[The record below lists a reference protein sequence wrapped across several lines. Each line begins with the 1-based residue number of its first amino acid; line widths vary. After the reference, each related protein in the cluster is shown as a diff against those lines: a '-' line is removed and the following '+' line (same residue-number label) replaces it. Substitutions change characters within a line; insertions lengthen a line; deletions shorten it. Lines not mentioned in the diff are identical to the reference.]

1 MGFASL
7 KGFLLS
13 LFGDRATKS
22 SVELEV
28 ESSVQSCERSAEAP
42 PRFSREIVIP
52 LDAIDDV
59 IAALQA
65 PSAADQVDYL
75 YLAAEAGRDAKAAA
89 KTGNFDTA
97 WGLFHDQK
105 QAYLQHAQS
114 QGWGAR
120 QTLAL
125 DASVHE
131 DLADLLRLEKRHREA
146 FPHILYWVAA
156 GRNRPIKRHTE
167 KLRAYFNR
175 CKFKN
180 TSLHDVEVY
189 LSSRKSP
196 VSYSAIQK
204 QVKRWVDA
212 S

>member
-13 LFGDRATKS
+13 LFGGRSTSVATKN
-22 SVELEV
+22 EPAAK
-28 ESSVQSCERSAEAP
+28 SCERRAEAP
-42 PRFSREIVIP
+42 PRYSREVVIP

-59 IAALQA
+59 VAALRA
-65 PSAADQVDYL
+65 PSASDQVDYL

-89 KTGNFDTA
+89 KAGNFDTA

-105 QAYLQHAQS
+105 QIYLQYAQH

-125 DASVHE
+125 DSSVHE

-146 FPHILYWVAA
+146 FPHILYWSQPVGTDQSNATLKSCVRTSIAASLKTPPCTMWRCTFQVA
-156 GRNRPIKRHTE
+156 
-167 KLRAYFNR
+167 
-175 CKFKN
+175 
-180 TSLHDVEVY
+180 SL
-189 LSSRKSP
+189 LP
-196 VSYSAIQK
+196 AIQPSRSK
-204 QVKRWVDA
+204 LSA
-212 S
+212 GLP